1 MKKFLFLLS
10 ALGVMYNCSAQNVTA
25 KLDELVGAYAKEGR
39 FNGAVLVATQGKI
52 VLDKGYGL
60 RDVSSN
66 SINDEHSI
74 FKIGSLTKQFT
85 ATLILKLQEMKKLS
99 VNDKLSKYF
108 PAYPKGDSIT
118 IDQLLHHTSG
128 IYNYSGNR
136 EFMRNEISTS
146 HDRKAM
152 MALFQDKPLDFS
164 PGTQWKYS
172 NSAYLLLGY
181 IIEDVSGMSY
191 YAAARKYLFTPA
203 EMNKSGFDFT
213 RLSDTKKTTGYLR
226 LNEQMNNAAPVVDSS
241 VPFSAGAIYSTT
253 GDLYRWN
260 QALWN
265 HKLINKA
272 STELALTPIKNK
284 YGFGLFIDSL
294 YGKRKVE
301 HSGSIPGFNSN
312 MVTIPADQT
321 CVILLGNASTN
332 FLDTMAKSLLAILYN
347 KPYNIPEPF
356 KRMAIAEADLKEFEG
371 TYADGAMPP
380 FKVWL
385 EKGKLIGQPEGQEA
399 LELRPEKKD
408 LFFIKEEEAR
418 VRFNRD
424 DKNQLISL
432 SIIQG
437 GREMTIP
444 RKP

>member
-1 MKKFLFLLS
+1 MKRVVFFLSSLTVMS
-10 ALGVMYNCSAQNVTA
+10 ACSAQDVPA
-25 KLDELVGAYAKEGR
+25 KLDELVSAYAKEFR
-39 FNGAVLVATQGKI
+39 FNGAVLVASQGKI
-52 VLDKGYGL
+52 LLDKGYGL
-60 RDVSSN
+60 RDVSNN

-85 ATLILKLQEMKKLS
+85 AALVLKLQEMKKLS

-136 EFMRNEISTS
+136 EFMKNEITKPQ
-146 HDRKAM
+146 DRKAM

-172 NSAYLLLGY
+172 NSAYVLLGF
-181 IIEDVSGMSY
+181 IIEDVSGMNY
-191 YAAARKYLFTPA
+191 YAAVRKYIFAPA
-203 EMNKSGFDFT
+203 GMKESGFDFT
-213 RLSDTKKTTGYLR
+213 RLSDPKKTTGYMR
-226 LNEQMNNAAPVVDSS
+226 LIEQTNTVAPLVDSS

-253 GDLYRWN
+253 ADLYRWN
-260 QALWN
+260 QAMWN
-265 HKLINKA
+265 YKVISKA
-272 STELALTPIKNK
+272 STQLALTPVKNK
-284 YGFGLFIDSL
+284 YGYGLFIDSL

-347 KPYNIPEPF
+347 KPYSIPEPF
-356 KRMAIAEADLKEFEG
+356 KRMAISTTDLKEFEG
-371 TYADGAMPP
+371 AFADGAMPP

-385 EKGKLIGQPEGQEA
+385 EDGKLIGQPEGQEA
-399 LELRPEKKD
+399 LEMRPEKKD
-408 LFFIKEEEAR
+408 LFFIREEEAH
-418 VRFNRD
+418 VRFNRN
-424 DKNQLISL
+424 DKDQIISL

-437 GREMTIP
+437 SREMSIP
-444 RKP
+444 KKQ